1 MLTGRLGKKHSH
13 KDQTFLH
20 TNTKVEPNHRKQRQ
34 YFKGLNYYRIFN
46 MCTTIGFIVM
56 SKLTL
61 FVQSFNENHIFHK

>member
-13 KDQTFLH
+13 KDHFFLH

-61 FVQSFNENHIFHK
+61 LLQSFNENHIFHK